1 MYTYPMNWQRD
12 LPSFPPLQPT
22 GRGRE
27 FNQYSLSDHRE
38 VVYHYLFNGLSHRAL
53 DRDILGLDP
62 SYSRGY
68 QSWSILRFLGL
79 LDEHK
84 HFFEGC
90 PIDDALRTLKPY
102 TNEEAYLLIYS
113 YLLDKAE
120 MYQEDRQAEYGVAEL
135 DARYWVN
142 QFLKDVHD
150 RTQID
155 DRLGFIPAS
164 SQEFRY
170 GTSKYYVSSPTL
182 KEVLKCRYDFYCQVC
197 NTRIYRPKWVQ
208 TLPIKE
214 QWKHLNADVHH
225 IRPLSQGGSDLME
238 NMLCLCPNCHRRFH
252 TEEHILKK
260 KEDHL
265 FAFNQISG
273 KHSPLTIRHT
283 IYLTV

>member
-1 MYTYPMNWQRD
+1 MNGQRM
-12 LPSFPPLQPT
+12 LPSFPPLQQT

-27 FNQYSLSDHRE
+27 FNQYSIDDHRE
-38 VVYHYLFNGLSHRAL
+38 VVYHYLFTGLSHRAL

-62 SYSRGY
+62 SYSKGF
-68 QSWSILRFLGL
+68 QSMNILHFLGL
-79 LDEHK
+79 VDAHK

-90 PIDDALRTLKPY
+90 PIDDALRTLKPH

-113 YLLDKAE
+113 YLLDKAD
-120 MYQEDRQAEYGVAEL
+120 MYRDNREAEYGVAEL

-142 QFLKDVHD
+142 QFLKDVND

-155 DRLGFIPAS
+155 DRLMFIPAS

-170 GTSKYYVSSPTL
+170 GASRYYLSSSTL
-182 KEVLKCRYDFYCQVC
+182 KEVLKCRYDFHCQVC
-197 NTRIYRPKWVQ
+197 STRIYRPKWVQ

-225 IRPLSQGGSDLME
+225 IRPLSQGGNDLME

-252 TEEHILKK
+252 TEEHLLKK

-265 FAFNQISG
+265 FAYNQISG
-273 KHSPLTIRHT
+273 EHSPLTVRHA
-283 IYLTV
+283 IQLTL